1 MFKKFMLK
9 TMLGSQLKQLPPEMQ
24 DKILNAIEKNPE
36 TFAKMA
42 EEIKAAMANGKD
54 QMTAATEVAKK
65 HEEMLKKLL

>member
-9 TMLGSQLKQLPPEMQ
+9 TMLGSQLKQLPPDMQ

-36 TFAKMA
+36 AFTKMA
-42 EEIKAAMANGKD
+42 EEIKAVMATGKD

-65 HEEMLKKLL
+65 HEEMLKKLI